1 MTSLEIGLL
10 VTSISLLTLLIATI
24 VYVIKFA
31 RIILRVQDQV
41 EESLDMLNDYY
52 GRIAHI
58 ANTPVLIDEPY
69 VREILGLIR
78 GLRDAVLLIASKLV
92 SFAKQEE
99 KK

>member
-10 VTSISLLTLLIATI
+10 ITTVTFLVLLVTTTAYM
-24 VYVIKFA
+24 VKFA

-69 VREILGLIR
+69 VREILGLIK

-99 KK
+99 K